1 MLEAVKKAMAVTSE
15 DFDDDL
21 TGLINAAL
29 SDLRIAGVTVTMV
42 NDPLIVR
49 AVIFYCKSYFRNDD
63 KAERYQKAYENLKY
77 AMSLSGDYN
86 GK

>member
-63 KAERYQKAYENLKY
+63 KAERYQKAYENLKH